1 MGMVNHAVI
10 CEAPRQVVLKEEPMP
25 SLTAGT
31 FLVRARFSAIS
42 TGTEMTLV
50 TADFEPDSVWARLA
64 RYPLKLGYSQV
75 GEVAAIGEGVD
86 KVKVG
91 DRLVGWKP
99 HTQFALYRQDEFWV
113 KVPEGVDDEPAAL
126 FALAIIALNGVR
138 RAKVQLGE
146 SVVVF
151 GLGPI
156 GIWAAQFARLCGARP
171 VIGVDVLTHRREL
184 AEGVKAVD
192 VALDGA
198 DPHLAERIADW
209 TKGRMADVVFEVTG
223 NPKAILTE
231 VTVVRRQG
239 RLVILSSPRGKT
251 PFDFHDWCNWTSLTF
266 IGAHVSSH
274 PPHENPDDPWTRERN
289 TELFFE
295 LVRRGEIVTTELITH
310 RFPWQE
316 APKAYELLMRERE
329 KTGIVLLDW
338 R

>member
-1 MGMVNHAVI
+1 
-10 CEAPRQVVLKEEPMP
+10 
-25 SLTAGT
+25 
-31 FLVRARFSAIS
+31 
-42 TGTEMTLV
+42 
-50 TADFEPDSVWARLA
+50 
-64 RYPLKLGYSQV
+64 
-75 GEVAAIGEGVD
+75 
-86 KVKVG
+86 
-91 DRLVGWKP
+91 
-99 HTQFALYRQDEFWV
+99 
-113 KVPEGVDDEPAAL
+113 L
-126 FALAIIALNGVR
+126 FALAVIALNGVR

-146 SVVVF
+146 SVAVF

-171 VIGVDVLTHRREL
+171 VIGVDVLAHRRGL
-184 AEGVKAVD
+184 AERVKAVD

-198 DPHLAERIADW
+198 DPHLAERIADA

-251 PFDFHDWCNWTSLTF
+251 PFDFHDWCNWTSLT
-266 IGAHVSSH
+266 ILGAHVSSH

-295 LVRRGEIVTTELITH
+295 LVRRGEVATTELVTH

-316 APKAYELLMRERE
+316 APKAYELLMTERE